1 MSIISLLP
9 VMSISLGSLS
19 TVKNGKKEL
28 INYYGVFCSATKDK
42 VYFLNG
48 VEDIMIP
55 RLVDLVKQPS
65 LKLGSQTFDIE
76 LPATVLKTLFEFFAQ
91 PMTQIDG
98 ISLFDLYTQGFVSDQ
113 SLGTSMLSCIMP
125 YLTAKDI
132 DIETVDSDKLIKLAN
147 IVKSGD
153 QGFLQKTSLGE
164 QIKGY
169 LNGLK
174 PSQSKQDRGIDNQ
187 DRKDLKTFDQ
197 GIETPK
203 PETTKDPDPVDVKS
217 ETIKDPIETPKP
229 ETKDQKDLPLNSLNV
244 SGLKARAKSYGLKG
258 YSKLSR
264 KALYDLVLDYE
275 TTPKPETETQA

>member
-1 MSIISLLP
+1 
-9 VMSISLGSLS
+9 MSISLGSLNI
-19 TVKNGKKEL
+19 VKNGKKEQ
-28 INYYGVFCSATKDK
+28 INYYGVFCSSTKDK
-42 VYFLNG
+42 VYFLSG
-48 VEDIMIP
+48 TEDIMIP

-65 LKLGSQTFDIE
+65 LKLGSSAFDIE

-91 PMTQIDG
+91 PMTAIDG

-125 YLTAKDI
+125 YLAAKGI
-132 DIETVDSDKLIKLAN
+132 DISSVESDKLIKLAN

-174 PSQSKQDRGIDNQ
+174 PSEIKQPRQLSVEDN
-187 DRKDLKTFDQ
+187 KVLTSFDQ
-197 GIETPK
+197 DTK
-203 PETTKDPDPVDVKS
+203 PEPETVEVQSETVDPDPVQDPWIDPEPVKTDKDQAL
-217 ETIKDPIETPKP
+217 EKLTIKE
-229 ETKDQKDLPLNSLNV
+229 
-244 SGLKARAKSYGLKG
+244 LKEYAKSLGLKG

-264 KALYDLVLDYE
+264 HKLFNLILDHL
-275 TTPKPETETQA
+275 TDPDPLA

>member
-9 VMSISLGSLS
+9 VMSISLGSLN

-42 VYFLNG
+42 VYFLHG
-48 VEDIMIP
+48 TEDIMIP

-65 LKLGSQTFDIE
+65 LKLGSSDFNIE

-91 PMTQIDG
+91 PMTAIDG

-113 SLGTSMLSCIMP
+113 SLGTSMLSCILP
-125 YLTAKDI
+125 YLNAKGI
-132 DIETVDSDKLIKLAN
+132 DISSVDSDKLIKLAN

-174 PSQSKQDRGIDNQ
+174 PSQEKQQRDQSTEIKEPLQ
-187 DRKDLKTFDQ
+187 TFTQ
-197 GIETPK
+197 GVKE
-203 PETTKDPDPVDVKS
+203 PEPVDVPSS
-217 ETIKDPIETPKP
+217 EVKEP
-229 ETKDQKDLPLNSLNV
+229 EPVKTEDTKKELPLEELNV
-244 SGLKARAKSYGLKG
+244 TGLKKEAKKLGLTG

-264 KALYDLVLDYE
+264 LELYNLVLDAKTQPE
-275 TTPKPETETQA
+275 TTEPEPVA

>member
-9 VMSISLGSLS
+9 VMSISLGSLN
-19 TVKNGKKEL
+19 TVKNGKKEV

-48 VEDIMIP
+48 TDDIMIP

-65 LKLGSQTFDIE
+65 LKLGSESFDLE

-91 PMTQIDG
+91 PMTAIDG
-98 ISLFDLYTQGFVSDQ
+98 VSLFDLYSQGFVSDQ

-125 YLTAKDI
+125 YLNAKGI
-132 DIETVDSDKLIKLAN
+132 NINTIETDKLIKLAN

-169 LNGLK
+169 LNGIK
-174 PSQSKQDRGIDNQ
+174 VSEPKQDRALSANDE
-187 DRKDLKTFDQ
+187 KPLETFDQ
-197 GIETPK
+197 GVK
-203 PETTKDPDPVDVKS
+203 VDSDPIDVKS
-217 ETIKDPIETPKP
+217 ETVDPDPIEDPWEDNEKS
-229 ETKDQKDLPLNSLNV
+229 EIPLNKLNKK
-244 SGLKARAKSYGLKG
+244 GLIKRAKELKVKG
-258 YSKLSR
+258 YSKMTVKQLID
-264 KALYDLVLDYE
+264 AIEE
-275 TTPKPETETQA
+275 TLTNPDMQA